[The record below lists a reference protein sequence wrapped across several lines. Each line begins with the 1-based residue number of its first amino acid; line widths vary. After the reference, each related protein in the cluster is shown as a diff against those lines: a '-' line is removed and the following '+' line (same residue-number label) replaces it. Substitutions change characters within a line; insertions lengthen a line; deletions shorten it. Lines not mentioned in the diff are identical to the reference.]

1 MIDFSDY
8 LKRGL
13 IKKQRPNFKQISKL
27 ILRAEKDL
35 QSFDRLI
42 NGDPGNAMNLAY
54 NAMLKAGRAL
64 LYSFGYLPA
73 DGQMH
78 KTVVDLVAKI
88 LGKDYQIETKQF
100 ERYRKKRHVFIYEAE
115 DCTESEANKAK
126 ETAAKLIK
134 RVKKKIKEQNPQG
147 QFDF

>member
-1 MIDFSDY
+1 MDLSDY

-13 IKKQRPNFKQISKL
+13 IKKQQPNFKQISRL

-42 NGDPGNAMNLAY
+42 NSDPGNAMNLAY

-78 KTVVDLVAKI
+78 KTVVDIVAKI
-88 LGKDYQIETKQF
+88 LGEEYQIETKQF

-115 DCTESEANKAK
+115 DCTESEAEKAK

-134 RVKKKIKEQNPQG
+134 RVKEKIKEQNPQG
-147 QFDF
+147 EFDF

>member
-1 MIDFSDY
+1 MIDLSDY

-13 IKKQRPNFKQISKL
+13 IKKQQPNFKQISRL

-42 NGDPGNAMNLAY
+42 NSDPGNAMNLAY

-78 KTVVDLVAKI
+78 KTVVDIVAKI
-88 LGKDYQIETKQF
+88 LGEEYQIETKQF

-115 DCTESEANKAK
+115 DCTESEAEKAK

-134 RVKKKIKEQNPQG
+134 RVKEKIKEQNPQG
-147 QFDF
+147 EFDF

>member
-1 MIDFSDY
+1 MINFDEY
-8 LKRGL
+8 LRKGF
-13 IKKQRPNFKQISKL
+13 IKKQRPNFQQISRL

-42 NGDPGNAMNLAY
+42 DSDPGNAMNLAY

-78 KTVVDLVAKI
+78 KTIVDIVAKV
-88 LGKDYQIETKQF
+88 LGDEYKIETQLF

-115 DCTESEANKAK
+115 ECTVTEAQKAR
-126 ETAAKLIK
+126 ETAQKLINS
-134 RVKKKIKEQNPQG
+134 VKEKIREQNPQE
-147 QFDF
+147 QFEF

>member
-115 DCTESEANKAK
+115 DCTESEAKKAK
-126 ETAAKLIK
+126 PSEVNENN
-134 RVKKKIKEQNPQG
+134 R
-147 QFDF
+147 